1 MIKMVADYM
10 ESGFLENIVAMF
22 RQDSNLYP
30 IIGDVL
36 ADERQRV
43 RIGMIALVET
53 LIDEDYDNVLIS
65 IPGIAE
71 QLYNE
76 HATIRGDA
84 AYLLGIIGHKEALPY
99 LEKVDEEEHEL
110 VRESIK
116 ESIEAIKQNALSE
129 RIITEEH

>member
-1 MIKMVADYM
+1 
-10 ESGFLENIVAMF
+10 
-22 RQDSNLYP
+22 
-30 IIGDVL
+30 
-36 ADERQRV
+36 
-43 RIGMIALVET
+43 MIALVET

-129 RIITEEH
+129 RIITEEN